1 MKNEK
6 ENRACAL
13 ELNNVIYELQSKG
26 HSDNAIANGVLFALS
41 IHIINSRFSVNE
53 IIQQLTKLYYEIRS
67 ELGKLEDDDQI
78 NIQQTKPINE
88 QWD

>member
-1 MKNEK
+1 MKNET

-13 ELNNVIYELQSKG
+13 QLNNVIYELQSKG
-26 HSDNAIANGVLFALS
+26 HSDNAIANGILFALC

-53 IIQQLTKLYYEIRS
+53 IIEQLTKLFHEIKA
-67 ELGKLEDDDQI
+67 ELGKLDDNDQVD
-78 NIQQTKPINE
+78 IQQQEPINQ

>member
-13 ELNNVIYELQSKG
+13 EFNNLLYELQAKG
-26 HSDNAIANGVLFALS
+26 HTDNAIANGVLFALS

>member
-13 ELNNVIYELQSKG
+13 ELNNLIYELQAKG

-53 IIQQLTKLYYEIRS
+53 IIEQLTKLYHEIKA
-67 ELGKLEDDDQI
+67 ELGKIEDDDQI

>member
-1 MKNEK
+1 MKNET

-26 HSDNAIANGVLFALS
+26 HSDNAIANGILFALS

-53 IIQQLTKLYYEIRS
+53 IIEQLTKLFHEIKA
-67 ELGKLEDDDQI
+67 ELGKLDDNDQVD
-78 NIQQTKPINE
+78 IQQQEPINQ

>member
-13 ELNNVIYELQSKG
+13 QINNLIYELQSNG
-26 HSDNAIANGVLFALS
+26 HSDNAIANGILFALS

-53 IIQQLTKLYYEIRS
+53 IIEQLTKLFHNIKT
-67 ELGKLEDDDQI
+67 ELGKLDDNDQVSFEHRE
-78 NIQQTKPINE
+78 PINPS
-88 QWD
+88 WD

>member
-1 MKNEK
+1 MKNET

-13 ELNNVIYELQSKG
+13 QLNNVIYELQSKG
-26 HSDNAIANGVLFALS
+26 HSDNAIANGILFALS

-53 IIQQLTKLYYEIRS
+53 IIEQLTKLFYNIKA
-67 ELGKLEDDDQI
+67 ELGKLEDNDQVD
-78 NIQQTKPINE
+78 IQQQEPINQ

>member
-1 MKNEK
+1 MKNET

-13 ELNNVIYELQSKG
+13 ELNNVIYELQANG
-26 HSDNAIANGVLFALS
+26 HSDNAIANGILFALS
-41 IHIINSRFSVNE
+41 IHIINSRFSLNE
-53 IIQQLTKLYYEIRS
+53 IIEQLTKLFHNIKI

-78 NIQQTKPINE
+78 NLQQTKPINT

>member
-41 IHIINSRFSVNE
+41 VHIINSRFSVKE
-53 IIQQLTKLYYEIRS
+53 IIEQLTKLYHEIKT

>member
-1 MKNEK
+1 MKNET

-26 HSDNAIANGVLFALS
+26 HSDNAIANGILFALS
-41 IHIINSRFSVNE
+41 IHIINARFSVNE
-53 IIQQLTKLYYEIRS
+53 IIEQLTKLFHNIKS
-67 ELGKLEDDDQI
+67 ELGKIEDDNQI
-78 NIQQTKPINE
+78 DIQQTKPINS

>member
-6 ENRACAL
+6 GNRACAL
-13 ELNNVIYELQSKG
+13 ELNNAIYELQSRG
-26 HSDNAIANGVLFALS
+26 HSDNAIANGLLFALS

-53 IIQQLTKLYYEIRS
+53 IIEQLTKLFHNIKS
-67 ELGKLEDDDQI
+67 ELGKLDYDNEI
-78 NIQQTKPINE
+78 HLQQSKPINE

>member
-13 ELNNVIYELQSKG
+13 ELNNVIYELQANG
-26 HSDNAIANGVLFALS
+26 YSDNAIANGILFALS
-41 IHIINSRFSVNE
+41 IHIINSRFSLNE
-53 IIQQLTKLYYEIRS
+53 IIEQLTKLFHNIKS

-78 NIQQTKPINE
+78 NLQQTKPINT